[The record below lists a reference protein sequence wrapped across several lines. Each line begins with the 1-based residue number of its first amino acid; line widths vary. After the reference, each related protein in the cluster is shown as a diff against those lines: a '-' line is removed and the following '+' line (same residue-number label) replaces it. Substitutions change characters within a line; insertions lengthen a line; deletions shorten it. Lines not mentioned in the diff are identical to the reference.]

1 MLRYMLAFM
10 TETEGLLTSLCS
22 RHSSVLESSYKQL
35 RSTDVWDLSSSVVL
49 IDNRRTDSQATIV
62 PVGGL
67 SNVVPVSTTI
77 DNELLKGWI
86 ELSSKVGAEEAMN
99 QYLDEHGE
107 AWAEAYQAFADE
119 RESRGS
125 MLMGTDDLTAF
136 ISRSKDT
143 YPDDLAVLVMMVTNQ
158 ENEWTLVQF
167 SWRPES

>member
-1 MLRYMLAFM
+1 MLASM
-10 TETEGLLTSLCS
+10 TDTEGLLASLCA
-22 RHSSVLESSYKQL
+22 RHSSVLEAAYKQL
-35 RSTDVWDLSSSVVL
+35 QSTDVWDLSSSVVL
-49 IDNRRTDSQATIV
+49 IDNRRTDSQATVV

-77 DNELLKGWI
+77 DIELLKGWI

-99 QYLDEHGE
+99 RYLDKHGE

-136 ISRSKDT
+136 ISRSKET
-143 YPDDLAVLVMMVTNQ
+143 YPDDLAVLVMLPMDK
-158 ENEWTLVQF
+158 ENEWSLVQL
-167 SWRPES
+167 SWRPS